1 MLKTKSKSKMIQ
13 SKLLLKNKGSIGIVY
28 RINTSKAVK
37 LAEDVAAYLKEKGHS
52 VFTASEQKAVK
63 GTKVATKKQMDELM
77 LMIVLGGDGTYLRAV
92 RILNGRKV
100 PIVGFNMGSLGFL
113 TVYNADSC
121 FDIIDKALAGKL
133 AQRPRAMIHAKIYRN
148 GKLRGEHH
156 ALNDIVI
163 ERGSNSQL
171 INTKMYSEELLISQ
185 VKADGFIVAS
195 PSGSTAYN
203 LAAGGPILHP
213 QVKVLVV
220 TPVAPHSLTSRPF
233 LVPDDRDLTFQLVG
247 KGTKAH
253 FVVDGQA
260 EDDLVADDEI
270 VVTRSCYDHL
280 IVREYDHNYFEV
292 LRNKLRFGD
301 RD

>member
-1 MLKTKSKSKMIQ
+1 MLKTKRKPKMIQ
-13 SKLLLKNKGSIGIVY
+13 SKLLLKPKGSIGIVY
-28 RINTSKAVK
+28 RINTDKAVK
-37 LAEDVAAYLKEKGHS
+37 LAEDVAAYLKEKGHT
-52 VFTASEQKAVK
+52 VYTAAEQKAVK
-63 GTKVATKKQMDELM
+63 GTKIATQKQMDELM

-92 RILNGRKV
+92 RILGGRKV
-100 PIVGFNMGSLGFL
+100 PIIGFNMGSLGFL
-113 TVYNADSC
+113 TVYNADHC
-121 FDIIDKALAGKL
+121 FDIIDKALRGKL

-148 GKLRGEHH
+148 GKLRGEYH

-163 ERGSNSQL
+163 ERGGNPQL
-171 INTKMYSEELLISQ
+171 INTQMFTEDLLVSH
-185 VKADGFIVAS
+185 VKADGIIVAS

-220 TPVAPHSLTSRPF
+220 TPVSPHSLTSRPF
-233 LVPDDRDLTFQLVG
+233 LVPDDRDLTFKLEG

-253 FVVDGQA
+253 FVVDGQT
-260 EDDLVADDEI
+260 EDNLIADDEI

-280 IVREYDHNYFEV
+280 IVREPDHNYFEV
-292 LRNKLRFGD
+292 LRTKLRFGD